1 MSIRLQTGT
10 AGSYTAELLATL
22 GKIAPE
28 LRKQAQS
35 EVMSSAAPAIA
46 AVQALV
52 PAATPM
58 SGWARGKRT
67 RWDSASVRAGV
78 RARRR
83 RSGSDRNRD
92 VIPLLSVVQT
102 NPAGVIFDVAAN
114 PQPGKTPGRTR
125 ANQQF
130 VQNLAAYGG
139 RSRYMWPGVERA
151 LPAVENALRDAVR
164 NMETTINRSM

>member
-10 AGSYTAELLATL
+10 SASYTAELLATL

-28 LRKQAQS
+28 LRKEAQS
-35 EVMSSAAPAIA
+35 EVMAAASPAIA
-46 AVQALV
+46 SVQALV
-52 PAATPM
+52 PPATPM

-67 RWDSASVRAGV
+67 RWDSSSVRAGI

-83 RSGSDRNRD
+83 RSGSDRIAD
-92 VIPLLSVVQT
+92 IIPLLSIVQT

-114 PQPGKTPGRTR
+114 ANPGRTPGRTR
-125 ANQQF
+125 ANAKF
-130 VQNLAAYGG
+130 VENVAAYGP

-164 NMETTINRSM
+164 NMETTINRSL